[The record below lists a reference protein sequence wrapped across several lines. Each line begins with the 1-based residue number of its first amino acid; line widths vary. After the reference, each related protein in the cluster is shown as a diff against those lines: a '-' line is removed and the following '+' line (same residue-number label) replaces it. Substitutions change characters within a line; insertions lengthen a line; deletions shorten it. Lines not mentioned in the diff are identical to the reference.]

1 MVYLICIVGGIIIGL
16 IAGFYAGSFFIRKEN
31 QVVIQ
36 QNQMLQEYA
45 ERWSAMARNA
55 SLINSEVAHQNTSN
69 LQTTM
74 GTVIQMLSVIQRE
87 QSHAMNADQEIAINR
102 IIDEAK
108 NIDLSPSGEL
118 D

>member
-1 MVYLICIVGGIIIGL
+1 MTAIIIAVVIGIIIGL
-16 IAGFYAGSFFIRKEN
+16 IGGFYAGSFFIRKEN

-45 ERWSAMARNA
+45 DRWSAMARNA
-55 SLINSEVAHQNTSN
+55 SLMNSEVAHQNTSN

-74 GTVIQMLSVIQRE
+74 GTVIQMLSVMQRE
-87 QSHAMNADQEIAINR
+87 QSHAINAEQETAINR
-102 IIDEAK
+102 IIEEAK
-108 NIDLSPSGEL
+108 SISPNSEL